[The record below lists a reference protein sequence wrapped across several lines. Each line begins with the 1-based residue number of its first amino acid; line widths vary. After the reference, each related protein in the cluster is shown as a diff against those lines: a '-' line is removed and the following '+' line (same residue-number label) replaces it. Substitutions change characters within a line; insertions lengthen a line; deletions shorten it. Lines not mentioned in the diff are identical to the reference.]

1 MSGGGKNIH
10 MLHKLVGPT
19 NVYQLGKANLGDDGT
34 ELARGSWDTVCGGT
48 VTSGEDFS
56 RNNEGGNVGAK
67 VLEIIGEA
75 VKNDESFGSRWC
87 GGKLVITESC
97 EFIVRKWK
105 KKVKHLME
113 HTHNNK
119 ENGKHSEA
127 HELDGL
133 ATPRVDEQE
142 WRPVS
147 RNETASRK
155 DKVTNASVVDA
166 VVNPLD
172 TFGWGSSKSDGSK
185 HNGIIKT
192 ETVESD
198 L

>member
-1 MSGGGKNIH
+1 MVWEFKNYWCSSSRRPAMPATKPSWFSLDNSSRDLCLVSGRSSVEKIPVNMKKAKSSRLYRRFSYGELMNGGGKNIH

-97 EFIVRKWK
+97 EFTVRKWK
-105 KKVKHLME
+105 KK
-113 HTHNNK
+113 
-119 ENGKHSEA
+119 SETF
-127 HELDGL
+127 DG
-133 ATPRVDEQE
+133 TYP
-142 WRPVS
+142 
-147 RNETASRK
+147 
-155 DKVTNASVVDA
+155 
-166 VVNPLD
+166 
-172 TFGWGSSKSDGSK
+172 
-185 HNGIIKT
+185 
-192 ETVESD
+192 
-198 L
+198 